1 MFGGRIMRNNAK
13 KVLWDIIKIKNKL
26 CYFTD
31 FRIDR
36 SSIPEGFNMYEV
48 ADCCDGVPSYLAKGI
63 LVNFYG
69 TIITK
74 EEFDL
79 EGRYCDFDKDEWQ
92 YQSAKYFSLSE
103 LLDFIKRGEL
113 K

>member
-1 MFGGRIMRNNAK
+1 MFGGNNLRYK
-13 KVLWDIIKIKNKL
+13 INEVKLDIIKVKNKL
-26 CYFTD
+26 CFFTD

-74 EEFDL
+74 EEFKLD
-79 EGRYCDFDKDEWQ
+79 GRYCDCEKGEWQ
-92 YQSAKYFSLSE
+92 YQSAKYYSLSE
-103 LLDFIKRGEL
+103 LLDLIKRGEL
-113 K
+113 T

>member
-1 MFGGRIMRNNAK
+1 MFGGNNLRYK
-13 KVLWDIIKIKNKL
+13 INEVKLDIIKVKNKL
-26 CYFTD
+26 CFFTD

-74 EEFDL
+74 EEFKLD
-79 EGRYCDFDKDEWQ
+79 GRYCDFEKDEWQ

-103 LLDFIKRGEL
+103 LLGFLKRGEL